1 MTRRR
6 KPLPEAPHA
15 PEPRA
20 APPEYDVAII
30 ADMTVPGE
38 TAFRIAGEVEAFAAA
53 GRSVAL
59 IHLRSAVSRPRIA
72 PDVQGCVGAGLA
84 DPVQPA
90 EGVSAG
96 RAILHAPQLID
107 APPARLRGLRTPEL
121 TVVADRTADY
131 DATAL
136 DGWLRRIAP
145 VVWAPTAAAVRTT
158 LGAGH
163 PGLVLSEGDWPLA
176 APPVE
181 TGAPGRA
188 SARLVIGQVGGQGAF
203 PSSLEEMRTIYPPGG
218 GYEVRFLGAP
228 PAGIGRPPDDW
239 RTIEPGDMSVA
250 QFLRRLDALLHY
262 PADPNVP
269 VDAIVAWCLANGRPV
284 LMEPA
289 LRSRYGSGPLY
300 AEPGEAAEALRRY
313 VVDPVIRTATERA
326 ARAGAR
332 RMTGAWPATNEP
344 APRRAA
350 PKAAPA
356 GKPRILFVTSNGT
369 GLGHVSRLLAIAR
382 HLDHVEPVFV
392 TMAQAAASIEAF
404 GFTAE
409 YLPSQQYT
417 GTDPRLW
424 DGWFRAELE
433 FLIDVYNAVGV
444 VYDGN
449 GPSPGLVGAAGA
461 RGRCGLAWI
470 RGGMAGRATVPHIA
484 NSLHFDLIVEPGEAA
499 TGEDFG
505 ETVRRRGE
513 VELVEPILLLDP
525 SELLSRKEAAKALGL
540 DPKRPAALIQ
550 LGTGS
555 NRDVVTLID
564 RIVAGLAGSG
574 TQLAIAEWS
583 SAAALPPL
591 WPDAVIVSGHPLAQY
606 YRAFDFTIAAAGY
619 NTFHEIIAYGMPA
632 ILVANGHEA
641 MDDQLARAR
650 YAEANELALALDERD
665 LTELPQML
673 KVMLS
678 EPARA
683 FLRDNCLRRAAPKG
697 AAAAARLIRERLG
710 RGAPLV
716 RRHA

>member
-1 MTRRR
+1 MTRRAKTTPGTAPAR
-6 KPLPEAPHA
+6 PPHA
-15 PEPRA
+15 A
-20 APPEYDVAII
+20 APDYDVAII

-38 TAFRIAGEVEAFAAA
+38 MAFRIAGEVEALAAA

-59 IHLRSAVSRPRIA
+59 IHLRSAVSRSRIA
-72 PDVQGCVGAGLA
+72 PDLQGCVAAGIA
-84 DPVQPA
+84 DPVQPT

-96 RAILHAPQLID
+96 RAILHGPQYVD
-107 APPARLRGLRTPEL
+107 APTRLRGLRTPGL
-121 TVVADRTADY
+121 TVVADRTPDY

-136 DGWLRRIAP
+136 DGGLRRIAP
-145 VVWAPTAAAVRTT
+145 VLWAPTAAVVRAT
-158 LGAGH
+158 LRAGH
-163 PGLVLSEGDWPLA
+163 PGLALAGDDWPL
-176 APPVE
+176 P
-181 TGAPGRA
+181 PGRA
-188 SARLVIGQVGGQGAF
+188 GTAQPLRPSARLVIGQVGGEGAF
-203 PSSLEEMRTIYPPGG
+203 PASLHEMRTVFPPGG
-218 GYEVRFLGAP
+218 GHEVRFLGAP
-228 PAGIGRPPDDW
+228 PPAIGLLPDDW
-239 RTIEPGDMSVA
+239 RLIATDDMSVA
-250 QFLRRLDALLHY
+250 QFLRRLDAFLHY

-269 VDAIVAWCLANGRPV
+269 IDAIAAWCLANGKPV

-289 LRSRYGSGPLY
+289 LRSRYGAGPLY
-300 AEPGEAAEALRRY
+300 AEPGDAAEALRRY
-313 VVDPVIRTATERA
+313 VIDPVIANATRRA
-326 ARAGAR
+326 GRAGAR
-332 RMTGAWPATNEP
+332 RMTAAWPAEP
-344 APRRAA
+344 ASAPRPPRDERR
-350 PKAAPA
+350 
-356 GKPRILFVTSNGT
+356 RILFVTSNGT

-382 HLDHVEPVFV
+382 HLDDFEPVFV
-392 TMAQAAASIEAF
+392 TMAQAVSSIEAF

-417 GTDPRLW
+417 GADPLLW

-433 FLIDVYNAVGV
+433 LLIDTYDAAGI

-449 GPSPGLVGAAGA
+449 GPSHGLVGAAGS
-461 RGRCGLAWI
+461 RGQCGLAWI
-470 RGGMAGRATVPHIA
+470 RGGMAGRASVPHIA

-499 TGEDFG
+499 TADDFG

-583 SAAALPPL
+583 SAAPLPPL
-591 WPDAVIVSGHPLAQY
+591 WPEAVIVSGHPLAQY
-606 YRAFDFTIAAAGY
+606 YRAFDFTVAAAGY
-619 NTFHEIIAYGMPA
+619 NTFHEIIAYGVPA
-632 ILVANGHEA
+632 IFVANGHHA

-665 LTELPQML
+665 LTELPEML
-673 KVMLS
+673 KVMTS

-683 FLRDNCLRRAAPKG
+683 FLRENCLKRPAPTG
-697 AAAAARLIRERLG
+697 AKAAARLIRERL
-710 RGAPLV
+710 RGGPLV
-716 RRHA
+716 RRV